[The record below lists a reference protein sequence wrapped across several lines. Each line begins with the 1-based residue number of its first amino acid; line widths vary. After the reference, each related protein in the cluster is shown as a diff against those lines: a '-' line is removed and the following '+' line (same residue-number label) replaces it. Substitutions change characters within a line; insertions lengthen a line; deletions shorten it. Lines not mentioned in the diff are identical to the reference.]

1 MVNLKDVII
10 GLVERKIFYNESN
23 HYGVFVMIPDLV
35 DNRPITI
42 VGNFYNIEL
51 DSSYEFTGRYVE
63 NPRFGL
69 QFQVDTFKK
78 VLPTEREAVVRYLS
92 GPSFLGIGKISAEN
106 IIEKYGVDVLDKI
119 RANPDMS
126 LVVRGIGK
134 DRLDNLKRVILD
146 KNETDEAVDLL
157 SSVGIK
163 GNIISNIISIYGD
176 DTLNTLKDN
185 PYQLIDEVSGIGFKT
200 ADKLGKALGIDDYDP
215 RRIEGVVLDRV
226 KSLSFDF
233 GHSYI
238 SYDTLVNS
246 FDSFDALYQEAY
258 ELLLIKGNIVMDE
271 DRLYHYTQYDA
282 EVTISDCILNIASNA
297 KYFNYDDFEDAL
309 DRVESK
315 INISFDENQVKA
327 LKVMLKED
335 VSILTGGPGTGK
347 STLLSGLVALMQSES
362 PGLHITLCAPTGR
375 AAKRLT
381 ELTNVNAT
389 TIHSAL
395 KWNLD
400 NNEFGVNEFNPLD
413 TDVVIVDEFSMV
425 DTWLLGNLLKAS
437 KFVKKFVFV
446 GDKDQLPSVTSGF
459 VLGDMIASKAIKV
472 IELKHNYR
480 QEEGSEVID
489 LALQINDGQF
499 SLDGFG
505 SDVQFYDNRYGS
517 SDKVVASLVGM
528 ALEKGYSIYDI
539 QVLAPIYK
547 GTSGIDAL
555 NRNLQNTFNPQ
566 NGTKRERISGARIFR
581 EGDKILQLK
590 NQPDDGVYNGDIGI
604 LIEIDDDQTL
614 IVDFDDG
621 IYVEYDSTS
630 LINISHAYCMSVHK
644 AQGSEYPIVILL
656 AHHYYQNMLGRR
668 LYYTAITRSSKSLL
682 LVGEYSA
689 FERAVENGYEDKR
702 NTYLKE
708 RLRGK

>member
-1 MVNLKDVII
+1 MKDIII
-10 GLVERKIFYNESN
+10 GLVARKIFYNESN

-35 DNRPITI
+35 DDRPITI
-42 VGNFYNIEL
+42 VGNFYNIEV
-51 DSSYEFTGRYVE
+51 DSTYEFTGRYVE

-106 IIEKYGVDVLDKI
+106 IIDKYGVDVLDKI
-119 RANPDMS
+119 RANPEMK

-134 DRLDNLKRVILD
+134 DRLENLKRVILD
-146 KNETDEAVDLL
+146 KNETDEAIDLL
-157 SSVGIK
+157 SSVGIS
-163 GNIISNIISIYGD
+163 GNVISNVITMYGD

-185 PYQLIDEVSGIGFKT
+185 PYKLMDEVTGIGFKL
-200 ADKLGKALGIDDYDP
+200 ADKIAKALGIEDFDP
-215 RRIEGVVLDRV
+215 RRIEGLVLDRV
-226 KSLSFDF
+226 KSLSFDN
-233 GHSYI
+233 GHSFI
-238 SYDTLVNS
+238 SYETLVAS
-246 FDSFDALYQEAY
+246 FDDFNGLFQEAY
-258 ELLLIKGNIVMDE
+258 DSLLIKGNIVLDE

-282 EVTISDCILNIASNA
+282 EVTISEYIHNMPSYK
-297 KYFNYDDFEDAL
+297 KYFDYKDFDEAL
-309 DRVESK
+309 VGVESK
-315 INISFDENQVKA
+315 INIKFDNNQVDA
-327 LKVMLKED
+327 LKGMLSED

-362 PGLHITLCAPTGR
+362 PSLHITLCAPTGR

-400 NNEFGVNEFNPLD
+400 NNEFGINEFNPLD

-425 DTWLLGNLLKAS
+425 DTWLLGRLIKAS
-437 KFVKKFVFV
+437 KYVKKFVFV

-459 VLGDMIASKAIKV
+459 VLGDMIASEVIKV

-505 SDVQFYDNRYGS
+505 SDVQFFDERYGT
-517 SDKVVASLVGM
+517 SDKVVMSLVRK
-528 ALEKGYSIYDI
+528 ALDKGYSIYDI
-539 QVLAPIYK
+539 QVLAPLYK
-547 GTSGIDAL
+547 GASGIDAL
-555 NRNLQNTFNPQ
+555 NRSLQNTFNPQ
-566 NGTKRERISGARIFR
+566 DGTKRERISGARIFR

-604 LIEIDDDQTL
+604 LVEIDDDKTL

-630 LINISHAYCMSVHK
+630 IINISHAYCMSVHK

-656 AHHYYQNMLGRR
+656 AHRYYRNMLGRR

-689 FERAVENGYEDKR
+689 FEQAVENGYEDKR
-702 NTYLKE
+702 NTYLTE